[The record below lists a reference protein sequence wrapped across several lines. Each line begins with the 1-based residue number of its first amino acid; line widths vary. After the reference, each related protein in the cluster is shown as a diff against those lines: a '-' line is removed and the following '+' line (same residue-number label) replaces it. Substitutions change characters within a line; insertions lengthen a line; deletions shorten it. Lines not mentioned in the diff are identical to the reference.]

1 MSEPR
6 TPDREACSRAQ
17 ELIHRVLDGELMD
30 ASLHVELDV
39 HLAGCASCRDVR
51 DELTAIQ
58 RELQALRTEPL
69 PDAAL
74 RQVWAETTDAEPS
87 RRRFAGWGLDWRAAA
102 AAAVLA
108 VALFGLGRSFQPER
122 PDPQELAKAE
132 AEARVVLELASS
144 ALSKTEHVAVEG
156 VLAGE
161 ISPALRR
168 MPVRLPSDTPEE
180 R

>member
-30 ASLHVELDV
+30 ASLHVELDE

-74 RQVWAETTDAEPS
+74 RQVWAETTDAEAS
-87 RRRFAGWGLDWRAAA
+87 RRRFPGWGLDWRAAA

-132 AEARVVLELASS
+132 TEARLVLELASS
-144 ALSKTEHVAVEG
+144 ALGRTEHVAVDG

-168 MPVRLPSDTPEE
+168 MPLRLGVANAEE